1 MTKDEVKK
9 EKEIILSQIKKY
21 APQLRQLLEL
31 DIKLKDYPNNLFD
44 FKADEEHL
52 KRQKLLK
59 NVIENKIEKLFGKDY
74 KKDLKI
80 NLDGKMIF
88 NIADHH
94 QVLNHPL
101 LISANFIS
109 NANKLIQKEKAEA
122 TIVISSGDV
131 PPNNYFSKNG
141 FTFHDKRI
149 PLFSNS
155 EREYCSYYIPKRD
168 FNFVQKLKVSNKW
181 KDFDENEQ
189 IFLIKESEKIK
200 SYDFSRCQNYLDQIT
215 IIVKNSWP
223 YIFDSKLR
231 ENLFELI
238 YLTQEEIVTNTL
250 IELLKEDN
258 IISRCLFDDDFRK
271 KVLDNFRGIV
281 VAWKEDEEKGTHFFW
296 RKYPSRPQ
304 SLRLYAEGNKL
315 VPKDSRFK
323 NLSVPLERDAIIE
336 LLKNKE
342 IYPSLFMIFGVLNFY
357 AGVKPLVGYGSVT
370 YLHLMKQAW
379 IKTLENTDFKNEIEL
394 LKKVQTDGLV
404 AGLPIFFKRID
415 NKLKTLY
422 AYDIFYEGGISE
434 EYIKT
439 ILNMKFG
446 DFISIAV
453 ADMYD
458 YYGKKY
464 IPKEEIIKPKINFN
478 NLAELSFDWL

>member
-1 MTKDEVKK
+1 MTKDEIKK
-9 EKEIILSQIKKY
+9 EKEIVISQIKKY
-21 APQLRQLLEL
+21 APQLRPLFEL
-31 DIKLKDYPNNLFD
+31 DVKLKDYPANLLN

-52 KRQKLLK
+52 KRQKILK
-59 NVIENKIEKLFGKDY
+59 KVIENKIKKLFGKDY
-74 KKDLKI
+74 KEDLNI
-80 NLDGKMIF
+80 NLDGKLAL

-94 QVLNHPL
+94 QVLNSSL

-109 NANKLIQKEKAEA
+109 GADKLMQDKKQEA
-122 TIVISSGDV
+122 TLVISSGDV

-141 FTFHDKRI
+141 FMFHDKRI

-168 FNFVQKLKVSNKW
+168 FNFIQKLKVSDKW
-181 KDFDENEQ
+181 KDFNEDEQ
-189 IFLIKESEKIK
+189 DFLIKEFEKIK
-200 SYDFSRCQNYLDQIT
+200 SYDFSRCENYLDQIT
-215 IIVKNSWP
+215 VIVKNSWP

-231 ENLFELI
+231 NNLFELI
-238 YLTQEEIVTNTL
+238 YLTQEEIVADTL
-250 IELLKEDN
+250 IDLLKEDN

-296 RKYPSRPQ
+296 RKYPGRFQ

-315 VPKDSRFK
+315 VPKDNRFK
-323 NLSVPLERDAIIE
+323 NLSVPLERDTIIE

-379 IKTLENTDFKNEIEL
+379 LKTLANTDFEGEIGL

-415 NKLKTLY
+415 DKLKTLY
-422 AYDIFYEGGISE
+422 AYDIFYDGGMSE
-434 EYIKT
+434 EYVKK

-446 DFISIAV
+446 DFLSIAA

-458 YYGKKY
+458 YYGQKY
-464 IPKEEIIKPKINFN
+464 IPKKERIKPKINFD